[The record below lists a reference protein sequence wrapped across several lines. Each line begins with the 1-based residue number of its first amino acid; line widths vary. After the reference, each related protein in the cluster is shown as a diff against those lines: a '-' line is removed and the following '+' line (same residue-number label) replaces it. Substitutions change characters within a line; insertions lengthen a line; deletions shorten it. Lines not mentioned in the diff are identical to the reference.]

1 MDIFEMNYVP
11 MWEAVLRI
19 VLATVAA
26 LLIGL
31 ERQYKHK
38 PLDLR
43 PYALVALGSCLAVIT
58 IMELSFHVGEA
69 DLNID
74 PAKVIGGILGGIGFI
89 GAGALFRSD
98 GEVHGGA
105 TAASV
110 WVMGTIGVA
119 FGLGAYALATLAT
132 ALAFGTL
139 MLGSFISYRA
149 GESVEDSPDTE

>member
-1 MDIFEMNYVP
+1 MGLLEMNYVP

-19 VLATVAA
+19 LLATAA
-26 LLIGL
+26 AFLIGL

-43 PYALVALGSCLAVIT
+43 PYALVALGSCLAVLS
-58 IMELSFHVGEA
+58 IMELPYHVGESE
-69 DLNID
+69 LNID
-74 PAKVIGGILGGIGFI
+74 PAKVIGGILVGIGFI

-110 WVMGTIGVA
+110 WVMGVIGVA
-119 FGLGAYALATLAT
+119 FGLGAYALATFAT
-132 ALAFGTL
+132 VLAFATL

-149 GESVEDSPDTE
+149 GEDVEDNSDKE